1 MRNPPRF
8 EIGST
13 VKLTD
18 RYAKAIS
25 SVNGNSINWVGRKG
39 KVLSCGKDSV
49 GILWDGRRSREYVPH
64 RAVEIVRDEATA

>member
-1 MRNPPRF
+1 MRSEPPF

-39 KVLSCGKDSV
+39 KVVSCSKDSV
-49 GILWDGRRSREYVPH
+49 GILWEGRRSREYVPYK
-64 RAVEIVRDEATA
+64 AVESVTNPNK